1 MKDETKIVVSGRN
14 PKDHAGAVNTPV
26 YHASTI
32 IYPSLA
38 AIRGTEKIPY
48 TYGRRG
54 TPTTSALQDAM
65 NALEGADGTMLTP
78 SGASAVSLAIMTAV
92 SAGAHLLMVDSAYQP
107 TRKLCDQLLSDYGV
121 ETEYY
126 DPAYRRR
133 YCQAHSRQYGD
144 DFHGKPG
151 LANL

>member
-26 YHASTI
+26 YRASTI

-65 NALEGADGTMLTP
+65 NVLEGCRRHHADPVRRISCVAGHYDGGFRKCAFADG
-78 SGASAVSLAIMTAV
+78 G
-92 SAGAHLLMVDSAYQP
+92 
-107 TRKLCDQLLSDYGV
+107 
-121 ETEYY
+121 
-126 DPAYRRR
+126 
-133 YCQAHSRQYGD
+133 
-144 DFHGKPG
+144 
-151 LANL
+151 

>member
-26 YHASTI
+26 YRASTI

-92 SAGAHLLMVDSAYQP
+92 SAGRAFADG
-107 TRKLCDQLLSDYGV
+107 R
-121 ETEYY
+121 
-126 DPAYRRR
+126 
-133 YCQAHSRQYGD
+133 
-144 DFHGKPG
+144 
-151 LANL
+151 

>member
-38 AIRGTEKIPY
+38 AIRGFEKIPY

-65 NALEGADGTMLTP
+65 NVLEVDGNHADP
-78 SGASAVSLAIMTAV
+78 VR
-92 SAGAHLLMVDSAYQP
+92 P
-107 TRKLCDQLLSDYGV
+107 PLCRWPL
-121 ETEYY
+121 
-126 DPAYRRR
+126 
-133 YCQAHSRQYGD
+133 
-144 DFHGKPG
+144 
-151 LANL
+151 